1 MFAFYDVHFLRGKW
15 NMIDLGV
22 NFPDNDNIR
31 IRGIEKSPAD
41 FNATVSFY
49 GITVRKTSIC

>member
-1 MFAFYDVHFLRGKW
+1 
-15 NMIDLGV
+15 MIDLGV